1 MYDLANDDIMLPEL
15 RLCDN
20 FIDSNLQFIA
30 RGVNFANFKGTCS
43 LYITKLQET
52 GNYTHFLKISSTSL
66 NTSRK

>member
-1 MYDLANDDIMLPEL
+1 MYDLANDDIMFAEL

-30 RGVNFANFKGTCS
+30 RGVNFANFKDTCS

-52 GNYTHFLKISSTSL
+52 
-66 NTSRK
+66 